1 MNASMSPVMSKAV
14 SGAAGS
20 VIAMSEALSGSPEHH
35 PGPNT
40 GPNTAVPNTAGQ
52 PTTGVHS
59 PVQPLPSSV
68 EEMHKVSPKLMWPML
83 VSNALWTIGVC
94 GGLYLAYREWGW
106 GFLIPLGIFTVI
118 FIWRFFLIPYQVRNM
133 GWLETEDELVLS
145 TGKMF
150 HTITV
155 IPYGRIQFVDV
166 QSGPITRA
174 LGLKELTVHTA
185 SNSSNSDLPGLL
197 AADADALRDRLALK
211 ARERMSGL

>member
-40 GPNTAVPNTAGQ
+40 AGPNTAGQ

-83 VSNALWTIGVC
+83 VSNALW
-94 GGLYLAYREWGW
+94 LS
-106 GFLIPLGIFTVI
+106 LIHI
-118 FIWRFFLIPYQVRNM
+118 
-133 GWLETEDELVLS
+133 
-145 TGKMF
+145 
-150 HTITV
+150 
-155 IPYGRIQFVDV
+155 
-166 QSGPITRA
+166 
-174 LGLKELTVHTA
+174 
-185 SNSSNSDLPGLL
+185 
-197 AADADALRDRLALK
+197 
-211 ARERMSGL
+211 